1 MVSYLKYTPS
11 RPGNFSVGKNLLTCL
26 KIFETKTDI
35 ESYICYFITCIN
47 QYLIDSLTIK
57 KNGPKTEYDKI
68 RNICLQ
74 PLRYTL
80 KRIKLEINCNFK
92 IKLKKKVKNTFKF
105 EKPQV
110 SKVLNEF
117 NLVVFST
124 KTCYKKICL
133 HC

>member
-57 KNGPKTEYDKI
+57 EMDKKQSMTRLGI
-68 RNICLQ
+68 YVYSLSD
-74 PLRYTL
+74 T
-80 KRIKLEINCNFK
+80 
-92 IKLKKKVKNTFKF
+92 
-105 EKPQV
+105 
-110 SKVLNEF
+110 
-117 NLVVFST
+117 
-124 KTCYKKICL
+124 
-133 HC
+133 H